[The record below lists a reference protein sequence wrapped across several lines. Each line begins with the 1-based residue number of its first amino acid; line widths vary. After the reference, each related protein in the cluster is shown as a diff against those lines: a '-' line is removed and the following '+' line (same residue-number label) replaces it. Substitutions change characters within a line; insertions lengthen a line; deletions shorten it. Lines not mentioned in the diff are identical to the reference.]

1 MTFYGQNR
9 QISRYMYFQGK
20 MIRLVALFV
29 AFIVFAK
36 AAPTPQDQF
45 LQIYFLLQEA
55 ENLEKSAQKNSA
67 ITRYQEVEKRLK
79 SLKESNSQWEP
90 VIVNFRLKYVRD
102 KLANLGSSNMPMVAK
117 PETAPQ
123 KPNPIG
129 AQTTPIL
136 PPPNRAPVAPVIA
149 APLPVVPNPVIEVPP
164 PVQTQAP
171 QIDSSKS
178 AGNMDET
185 TVLKARIVIL
195 EKEVNDFKQ
204 KYLESLE
211 ETNRVR
217 SRLESTEKELASVK
231 SGTVDSRVAQL
242 LKDNNSLKDQLAH
255 AEESMKLL
263 RSGSS
268 TDVNVANLQT
278 QLKKVQDQLAL
289 LEQENQSYRQ
299 TTTDLKNQL
308 ETAQRQLAD
317 GGSGKNEDQLRQ
329 ENEILKN
336 IINRQ
341 LQEQARRD
349 SAKRLALEELLNL
362 KVKSEVLRQQIDLLS
377 SPLVVLSADELSM
390 LHTPMNVD
398 ILSPDQGFKAPLQR
412 DSHSPENDSN
422 TQPTID
428 QGTTIP
434 STRTSQ
440 TSASEEAG
448 NSYDYRTK
456 AVVPE
461 EVRAVAQ
468 EASDLFARKRFA
480 EAAEKYKEMADKY
493 PESLYAWS
501 NLGVTRFQMQDLP
514 GAEEALKQAIKLNPN
529 DYFSHSS
536 LGIVYYQMNR
546 YDDAVQ
552 VLTKAT
558 TLEPN
563 DARSRNFLGIACS
576 QKGWQEAAEQEF
588 RKAVELDP
596 SYGDAHFNLAVIYAT
611 QNPPSKELSRK
622 HYKKALEMGIPK
634 DPQLEKRIA
643 Q

>member
-1 MTFYGQNR
+1 
-9 QISRYMYFQGK
+9 
-20 MIRLVALFV
+20 MIRFVAVLL

-79 SLKESNSQWEP
+79 ALKENNPQWEP

-102 KLANLGSSNMPMVAK
+102 KLTTLGTGTPQMTSKAES
-117 PETAPQ
+117 TPQ
-123 KPNPIG
+123 KPAPIG

-136 PPPNRAPVAPVIA
+136 PPPNTTTAPVAPVIA
-149 APLPVVPNPVIEVPP
+149 TPVPTVALPTVEMTSNQGQSQPMEV
-164 PVQTQAP
+164 
-171 QIDSSKS
+171 SKS
-178 AGNMDET
+178 TSTMDENS
-185 TVLKARIVIL
+185 VLKARIVVL

-217 SRLESTEKELASVK
+217 ARLESTEKELASVK
-231 SGTVDSRVAQL
+231 SGNVDSRVAQL
-242 LKDNNSLKDQLAH
+242 LKDNNTLKDQLAQ
-255 AEESMKLL
+255 AEQSMKLL
-263 RSGSS
+263 RSGGSS
-268 TDVNVANLQT
+268 DVNVANLQT
-278 QLKKVQDQLAL
+278 QLKKVQDQVAL
-289 LEQENQSYRQ
+289 LERENQSYRQ

-308 ETAQRQLAD
+308 EAAQRQLAE

-329 ENEILKN
+329 ENDVLRN

-377 SPLVVLSADELSM
+377 SPLVVLSAEELSM

-398 ILSPDQGFKAPLQR
+398 ILNPDQGFKAPLQQNHN
-412 DSHSPENDSN
+412 STTPSNDFN
-422 TQPTID
+422 TQPMID
-428 QGTTIP
+428 QGSTSSSSSPQRTIP
-434 STRTSQ
+434 
-440 TSASEEAG
+440 EDAG

-461 EVRAVAQ
+461 EVRSIAQ
-468 EASDLFARKRFA
+468 EASDLFARRRFA
-480 EAAEKYKEMADKY
+480 EAAEKYKEMAEKY

-501 NLGVTRFQMQDLP
+501 NLGVTRFQMQDLS

-596 SYGDAHFNLAVIYAT
+596 TYGDAHFNLAVIYAT

-622 HYKKALEMGIPK
+622 HYKKAMELGIPK
-634 DPQLEKRIA
+634 DPQLEKRIS

>member
-1 MTFYGQNR
+1 M
-9 QISRYMYFQGK
+9 
-20 MIRLVALFV
+20 LLF
-29 AFIVFAK
+29 AE

-55 ENLEKSAQKNSA
+55 ENLEKSGQKNSA
-67 ITRYQEVEKRLK
+67 VTRYQEVEKRLQT
-79 SLKESNSQWEP
+79 LKKDNPQWEP

-102 KLANLGSSNMPMVAK
+102 KMASLGANNMPVVSK
-117 PETAPQ
+117 PETVPQ
-123 KPNPIG
+123 KPSPIVSQVNPG
-129 AQTTPIL
+129 L
-136 PPPNRAPVAPVIA
+136 PSNNSAPVSPVIA
-149 APLPVVPNPVIEVPP
+149 PPAPAPVVPVVTAPVVEASPIVPS
-164 PVQTQAP
+164 TSAP
-171 QIDSSKS
+171 EASRFSS
-178 AGNMDET
+178 NMDET
-185 TVLKARIVIL
+185 TVLKARIVVL
-195 EKEVNDFKQ
+195 EKEVNDYKQ

-217 SRLESTEKELASVK
+217 TRLENTEKELASVK
-231 SGTVDSRVAQL
+231 SGNVDSRVAQL
-242 LKDNNSLKDQLAH
+242 LKDNNTLKDQLAQ
-255 AEESMKLL
+255 AEQSMRQL
-263 RSGSS
+263 RGGGAA
-268 TDVNVANLQT
+268 DVNVINLQS

-289 LEQENQSYRQ
+289 LENENQAYRQ
-299 TTTDLKNQL
+299 TTTELKSQL

-317 GGSGKNEDQLRQ
+317 GGSGKNDEQLRQ
-329 ENEILKN
+329 ENDVLRN

-349 SAKRLALEELLNL
+349 AAKRLALEELLNL

-377 SPLVVLSADELSM
+377 SPLVVLSADELAM

-398 ILSPDQGFKAPLQR
+398 IISPDQGFKAPLNN
-412 DSHSPENDSN
+412 SSNNMDSN
-422 TQPTID
+422 GAPSID
-428 QGTTIP
+428 QGSTVSSRP
-434 STRTSQ
+434 SRSTS
-440 TSASEEAG
+440 SRDDAG
-448 NSYDYRTK
+448 ASYDYRTK

-461 EVRAVAQ
+461 EVRSLAQ
-468 EASDLFARKRFA
+468 EASDLFARKRYA
-480 EAAEKYKEMADKY
+480 EAAEKYKTMAERY

-563 DARSRNFLGIACS
+563 DARSHNFLGIACS

-622 HYKKALEMGIPK
+622 HYKKALETGIPK
-634 DPQLEKRIA
+634 DPQLEKRIGS
-643 Q
+643 

>member
-1 MTFYGQNR
+1 MKQLRAG
-9 QISRYMYFQGK
+9 
-20 MIRLVALFV
+20 
-29 AFIVFAK
+29 
-36 AAPTPQDQF
+36 
-45 LQIYFLLQEA
+45 
-55 ENLEKSAQKNSA
+55 
-67 ITRYQEVEKRLK
+67 
-79 SLKESNSQWEP
+79 
-90 VIVNFRLKYVRD
+90 
-102 KLANLGSSNMPMVAK
+102 GSSDV
-117 PETAPQ
+117 
-123 KPNPIG
+123 
-129 AQTTPIL
+129 
-136 PPPNRAPVAPVIA
+136 
-149 APLPVVPNPVIEVPP
+149 
-164 PVQTQAP
+164 
-171 QIDSSKS
+171 
-178 AGNMDET
+178 
-185 TVLKARIVIL
+185 
-195 EKEVNDFKQ
+195 
-204 KYLESLE
+204 
-211 ETNRVR
+211 
-217 SRLESTEKELASVK
+217 SV
-231 SGTVDSRVAQL
+231 S
-242 LKDNNSLKDQLAH
+242 
-255 AEESMKLL
+255 
-263 RSGSS
+263 
-268 TDVNVANLQT
+268 NLQV
-278 QLKKVQDQLAL
+278 QLKKVQDQVSL
-289 LEQENQSYRQ
+289 LERENQSYRQ

-317 GGSGKNEDQLRQ
+317 GGSGKNDEQLRQ
-329 ENEILKN
+329 ENDVLRN

-377 SPLVVLSADELSM
+377 SPLVVLSSDELSM

-398 ILSPDQGFKAPLQR
+398 IISPDQGFKAPLQNNR
-412 DSHSPENDSN
+412 NTGSNDNSN
-422 TQPTID
+422 QPMID
-428 QGTTIP
+428 QGSTVASTNSNRAP
-434 STRTSQ
+434 SR
-440 TSASEEAG
+440 EDAG
-448 NSYDYRTK
+448 AAYDYRTK

-480 EAAEKYKEMADKY
+480 EAAEKYKEMAEKY

-634 DPQLEKRIA
+634 DPQLEKRIGL
-643 Q
+643 

>member
-1 MTFYGQNR
+1 MF
-9 QISRYMYFQGK
+9 
-20 MIRLVALFV
+20 RLLAILL

-79 SLKESNSQWEP
+79 TLKDNNPQWEP

-102 KLANLGSSNMPMVAK
+102 KLATLGSGNMQMVSK
-117 PETAPQ
+117 PETNSP

-129 AQTTPIL
+129 AQTTTIL
-136 PPPNRAPVAPVIA
+136 PPPNTAPVAPVV
-149 APLPVVPNPVIEVPP
+149 PTPMPVVPAPVVEMPP
-164 PVQTQAP
+164 APTAVQMPASEP
-171 QIDSSKS
+171 AKS
-178 AGNMDET
+178 MGNMDET

-217 SRLESTEKELASVK
+217 QRLESTERELASVK
-231 SGTVDSRVAQL
+231 SGSVDSRVAQL
-242 LKDNNSLKDQLAH
+242 LKDNNTLKDQLQQ
-255 AEESMKLL
+255 AEQSMKQL
-263 RSGSS
+263 RAGGSS
-268 TDVNVANLQT
+268 DVSVSNLQI
-278 QLKKVQDQLAL
+278 QLKKVQDQVSL
-289 LEQENQSYRQ
+289 LERENQSYRQ

-308 ETAQRQLAD
+308 ETAQRQLVD
-317 GGSGKNEDQLRQ
+317 GSSGKNDDQLRQ
-329 ENEILKN
+329 ENDVLRN

-377 SPLVVLSADELSM
+377 SPLVVLSSDELSM

-398 ILSPDQGFKAPLQR
+398 IISPDQGFKAPLQNNR
-412 DSHSPENDSN
+412 NTGSNDSSS
-422 TQPTID
+422 QPMID
-428 QGTTIP
+428 QGSTVASTNSNP
-434 STRTSQ
+434 SATR
-440 TSASEEAG
+440 EDAG
-448 NSYDYRTK
+448 ASYDYRTK

-480 EAAEKYKEMADKY
+480 EAAEKYKEMAEKY

-634 DPQLEKRIA
+634 DPQLEKRIGL
-643 Q
+643 